1 MFSTSSRSAEISP
14 TSTVSKSTRT
24 SSGSTL
30 LTSISLTNVAAGLC
44 APLRGVVGVFGRDVG
59 VFGLDNPSEEGFLVG
74 ESGRGALDVV
84 RGLDSDDRGA
94 LYFLVGVAERDMSS
108 YVDAEES
115 GLLT

>member
-1 MFSTSSRSAEISP
+1 M
-14 TSTVSKSTRT
+14 
-24 SSGSTL
+24 
-30 LTSISLTNVAAGLC
+30 
-44 APLRGVVGVFGRDVG
+44 
-59 VFGLDNPSEEGFLVG
+59 G